1 MYPKSKSNFQS
12 KLQGLETMH
21 NTNDKFMELALDEA
35 KKAGQ
40 IGEVPVGAILVS
52 ENGEI
57 LSAAHNQTI
66 KLADPT
72 AHAEILTLRK
82 AALEINNYRLL
93 NTTLYVTVE
102 PCIMCMG
109 AIVHARISRV
119 VFGAPDPKWGAA
131 GSLYNF
137 AADDRLN
144 HRVEI
149 TTGVCAEDCRR
160 LMQDFF
166 RSIKE
171 WKRIRQ
177 DLRISNLSQSS
188 RAKKN

>member
-1 MYPKSKSNFQS
+1 MKIMADTHEY
-12 KLQGLETMH
+12 
-21 NTNDKFMELALDEA
+21 FMELALNEA

-66 KLADPT
+66 KRTDPT
-72 AHAEILTLRK
+72 AHAEIVALRE
-82 AALEINNYRLL
+82 AALEIKNYRLL

-119 VFGAPDPKWGAA
+119 VYGAPDAKWGAA
-131 GSLYNF
+131 GSLYNY
-137 AADDRLN
+137 AEDNRLN

-149 TTGVCAEDCRR
+149 IADVNAEACRR
-160 LMQDFF
+160 LIQDFF
-166 RSIKE
+166 RA
-171 WKRIRQ
+171 KRG
-177 DLRISNLSQSS
+177 
-188 RAKKN
+188 